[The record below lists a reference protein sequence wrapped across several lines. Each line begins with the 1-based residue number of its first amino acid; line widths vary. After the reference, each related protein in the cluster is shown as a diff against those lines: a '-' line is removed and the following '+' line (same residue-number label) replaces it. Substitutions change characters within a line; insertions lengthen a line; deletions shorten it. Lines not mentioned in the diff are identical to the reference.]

1 MSTSDHVFWIASRA
15 AGTVALVLASIA
27 VGVGLLMG
35 GRFVR
40 RPGADLRVL
49 HEALSLATLTA
60 IAVHGFSLLGDSFL
74 KPSLLDILVPF
85 AGSYR
90 PFWTSLGIVSGW
102 TLVALGLSYYAR
114 GRIGPARWRMLHR
127 FTALA
132 WMGGV
137 AHGIG
142 QGTDAGQAW
151 WLITVG
157 AVVLPA
163 FVLLVARITTRP
175 SPTTRITH
183 DPAVT

>member
-15 AGTVALVLASIA
+15 AGTVALVLASLA

-60 IAVHGFSLLGDSFL
+60 ISVHAFSLLGDAFL
-74 KPSLLDILVPF
+74 HPSLLDILVPF
-85 AGSYR
+85 AGAYK

-102 TLVALGLSYYAR
+102 TLAALGLSYYAR
-114 GRIGPARWRMLHR
+114 GRIGAARWRMLHR

-132 WMGGV
+132 WIGGV
-137 AHGIG
+137 IHGIG
-142 QGTDAGQAW
+142 QGTDSGEAW
-151 WLITVG
+151 WLLTVG
-157 AVVLPA
+157 AFVLPA
-163 FVLLVARITTRP
+163 FVLLVARLTTRP
-175 SPTTRITH
+175 SPAPRIAH
-183 DPAVT
+183 EPVT